1 MDHVLNKN
9 LISSNFL
16 KDDNNLLLKQ
26 INNDKKYIPVVRNIL
41 KKILYSLWI
50 NWSDTNNKTATA
62 LDNIIFIMS
71 CDAILENKL
80 SFKINLFN
88 KM

>member
-41 KKILYSLWI
+41 KKILYSL
-50 NWSDTNNKTATA
+50 
-62 LDNIIFIMS
+62 
-71 CDAILENKL
+71 
-80 SFKINLFN
+80 
-88 KM
+88 